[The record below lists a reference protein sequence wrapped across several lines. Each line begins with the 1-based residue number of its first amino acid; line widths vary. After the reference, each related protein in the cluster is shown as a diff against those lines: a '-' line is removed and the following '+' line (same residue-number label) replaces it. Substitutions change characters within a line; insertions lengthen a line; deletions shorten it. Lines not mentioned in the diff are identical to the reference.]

1 MEKDMEDTNLEEN
14 IPEERPFLEKIRILD
29 RAQLK
34 LFAVFCMVIDHLGV
48 IFFDDALWMRC
59 IGRLAMPIFCFFV
72 AEGYYHTHD
81 RKRYLLRMGLFALI
95 SELPF
100 DLAFYGQFPYWRHQ
114 NVMFT
119 FFLAIAAMY
128 AYQEIMARRS
138 DNVGK
143 ILGIAAVLGC
153 AFLAVFCFTD
163 YNASGVAIVFL
174 FFIMKDRGLLA
185 QNGAVLMYQ
194 LFIMGAGTQA
204 FSMLSSVPLMMY
216 NGEKGR
222 KLKWFFYCFYP
233 AHLLLFGVI
242 ARLLIYKIVD

>member
-1 MEKDMEDTNLEEN
+1 MEEK
-14 IPEERPFLEKIRILD
+14 PFLEKIQLLD
-29 RAQLK
+29 RTQLK
-34 LFAVFCMVIDHLGV
+34 LIAVISMIVDHLGV
-48 IFFDDALWMRC
+48 IFFDDAVWMRC

-81 RKRYLLRMGLFALI
+81 RKKYLLRMGIFALI
-95 SELPF
+95 SEFPF
-100 DLAFYGQFPYWRHQ
+100 DLAFYGHFPYWKHQ

-119 FFLAIAAMY
+119 FFLAILAMY
-128 AYQEIMARRS
+128 AYQEIMSRRS

-143 ILGIAAVLGC
+143 ILGIAAVLAC

-163 YNASGVAIVFL
+163 YNAMGVALVFL

-185 QNGAVLMYQ
+185 QNAVALMYQ
-194 LFIMGAGTQA
+194 LFIMGSGIQA

-233 AHLLLFGVI
+233 GHLLLFGLI
-242 ARLLIYKIVD
+242 KFLLQ